1 MSIYSESELNSV
13 GLGHFGRDV
22 RLSRK
27 ASIYNAAQIF
37 IGSHVRIDDFCVL
50 SGGEGGIRIGDYVHI
65 AVFSSL
71 IGAARIELGDFCN
84 LSSRVSIYSSS
95 DDYSGEY
102 MTNPMVPSR
111 FTGVTSAEVLV
122 RKHAIIGSGAVV
134 LPGVVL
140 EEGVAVGAL
149 SLVRRSCAAFGIY
162 AGVPA
167 RRVGER
173 RRSLLDLEKK
183 LRAEADVLDGE
194 VNESAPQTSLR

>member
-1 MSIYSESELNSV
+1 MSTYSENELKSL
-13 GLGHFGRDV
+13 GLGRFGRNV

-27 ASIYNAAQIF
+27 ASIYNASQIF
-37 IGSHVRIDDFCVL
+37 IGSDVRIDDFCVL
-50 SGGEGGIRIGDYVHI
+50 SGGQGGIHIGDYVHI

-71 IGAARIELGDFCN
+71 IGAAKIEVGDFCN
-84 LSSRVSIYSSS
+84 ISSRVSFYSSS

-102 MTNPMVPSR
+102 MTNPMVPSQ

-122 RKHAIIGSGAVV
+122 RRHSIIGSGAVV
-134 LPGVVL
+134 LPGVVI

-149 SLVRRSCAAFGIY
+149 SLVRTRCIAFGIY

-173 RRSLLDLEKK
+173 KRSLLDLETK
-183 LRAEADVLDGE
+183 LRAEADVTRGE
-194 VNESAPQTSLR
+194 VDASTP